1 MSGFVEW
8 INGVVQHLGYTE
20 IFFLMALES
29 SLFPVPSELVMIP
42 AGYRAAQGALDPVLA
57 TLAGGAGSLLGAS
70 ANYVLGRYV
79 GRAFLLRYGKWFL
92 INETKYHEAEQLFL
106 KNANLATFVGR
117 FIPVIRHLISLP
129 AGTFGMALLPFAVL
143 TTIGATIWCGI
154 LVALGYYLG
163 ETTVRMVAEYTHL
176 FGYAAI
182 ALTLVFGL
190 WFLLR
195 RQRAEPKNADSKENT
210 P

>member
-8 INGVVQHLGYTE
+8 INSVVQHLGYTE

-42 AGYRAAQGALDPVLA
+42 AGYRAAQGDLNPWLA

-79 GRAFLLRYGKWFL
+79 GRAFLLRWGKWFL
-92 INETKYHEAEQLFL
+92 INESKYHEAESLFL

-129 AGTFGMALLPFAVL
+129 AGVFGMALLPFALL
-143 TTIGATIWCGI
+143 TTLGATIWCGI
-154 LVALGYYLG
+154 LVLLGYYLG
-163 ETTVRMVAEYTHL
+163 EPTIRIVAEYTHL

-182 ALTLVFGL
+182 GLSALFIV

-195 RQRAEPKNADSKENT
+195 RRA
-210 P
+210 

>member
-1 MSGFVEW
+1 MSGFTAW
-8 INGVVQHLGYTE
+8 INELVQHLGYTE

-42 AGYRAAQGALDPVLA
+42 AGYRASQGDLNPWLAVLC
-57 TLAGGAGSLLGAS
+57 GGFGSLLGAS

-79 GRAFLLRYGKWFL
+79 GRAFLLRYGKWLL
-92 INETKYHEAEQLFL
+92 INEDKYREAEALFTR
-106 KNANLATFVGR
+106 NANLATFVGR

-143 TTIGATIWCGI
+143 TTLGATIWCGV
-154 LVALGYYLG
+154 LVILGYYLG
-163 ETTVRMVAEYTHL
+163 EPVIRIVTEYTHL
-176 FGYAAI
+176 LGYAAV
-182 ALTLVFGL
+182 ALTAVFGL

-195 RQRAEPKNADSKENT
+195 RQSVTSNKEQ